1 MFYRKLDAMN
11 ATKKIAGRAI
21 FYWAAAIILM
31 LSGCSEPKPQFKSVD
46 ITGADYAQNFNLPD
60 QFGKTR
66 TVADFK
72 GKAVVVFFGFTQCP
86 DVCPTS
92 LAELAEAKRL
102 LGKDGDKLQGIFVS
116 IDPERDTP
124 PVLKA
129 YMENF
134 DPSFL
139 ALRGSL
145 EQTAQTAKQFR
156 IYYQKVDGKTPGS
169 YTMDHSAGS
178 YILDPQGR
186 IRLFTRYG
194 SGAAALADD
203 IKLLLKEA
211 S

>member
-1 MFYRKLDAMN
+1 MIAIKKL
-11 ATKKIAGRAI
+11 ATRAVL
-21 FYWAAAIILM
+21 YWALATSFII
-31 LSGCSEPKPQFKSVD
+31 SGCSEPKPQFKAVD
-46 ITGADYAQNFNLPD
+46 ITGADYAQDFALQD

-66 TVADFK
+66 TMADFK

-86 DVCPTS
+86 DACPTAM
-92 LAELAEAKRL
+92 AELAEAKKL
-102 LGKDGDKLQGIFVS
+102 LGKDGDRLQGIFIS
-116 IDPERDTP
+116 IDPERDTA

-129 YMENF
+129 YMDNF

-139 ALRGSL
+139 ALRGTL
-145 EQTAQTAKQFR
+145 EQTALTAKKFR

-178 YILDPQGR
+178 YVLDPQGR

-203 IKLLLKEA
+203 IRLLLKEPA
-211 S
+211 

>member
-1 MFYRKLDAMN
+1 VIAIKKL
-11 ATKKIAGRAI
+11 ATRAVL
-21 FYWAAAIILM
+21 YWALATLFIV
-31 LSGCSEPKPQFKSVD
+31 SGCSEPKPQFKAVD
-46 ITGADYAQNFNLPD
+46 ITGADYAQDFALQD

-66 TVADFK
+66 TMADFK

-86 DVCPTS
+86 DACPTAM
-92 LAELAEAKRL
+92 AELAEAKKL
-102 LGKDGDKLQGIFVS
+102 LGKDGDRLQGIFIS
-116 IDPERDTP
+116 IDPERDTA

-129 YMENF
+129 YMDNF

-139 ALRGSL
+139 ALRGTL
-145 EQTAQTAKQFR
+145 EQTALTAKKFR

-178 YILDPQGR
+178 YVLDPQGR

-203 IKLLLKEA
+203 IRLLLKEPA
-211 S
+211 

>member
-1 MFYRKLDAMN
+1 MN
-11 ATKKIAGRAI
+11 ATKKIAACAT
-21 FYWAAAIILM
+21 FYWAIAIFLM
-31 LSGCSEPKPQFKSVD
+31 LSGCSENKPQFKSVD

-66 TVADFK
+66 TIADFK

-92 LAELAEAKRL
+92 LAELAEAKKL
-102 LGKDGDKLQGIFVS
+102 LGKEGDKLQGIFVS
-116 IDPERDTP
+116 LDPERDTP

-139 ALRGSL
+139 ALRGNL

-178 YILDPQGR
+178 YVLDPQGR

-203 IKLLLKEA
+203 IKLLLKDR

>member
-1 MFYRKLDAMN
+1 M
-11 ATKKIAGRAI
+11 IAINRLAARAI
-21 FYWAAAIILM
+21 FYCALTTLFII
-31 LSGCSEPKPQFKSVD
+31 SGCSESKPQFKSVD
-46 ITGADYAQNFNLPD
+46 ITGADYAQNFSLPD

-72 GKAVVVFFGFTQCP
+72 GKVVVVFFGFAQCP

-92 LAELAEAKRL
+92 MAELAEAKKL
-102 LGKDGDKLQGIFVS
+102 LGKEGDKLQGIFITV
-116 IDPERDTP
+116 DPERDTQQ
-124 PVLKA
+124 VLKA

-145 EQTAQTAKQFR
+145 EQTALTAKHFR

-169 YTMDHSAGS
+169 YTLDHSAGS
-178 YILDPQGR
+178 YIIDSQGR

-194 SGAAALADD
+194 SGAAALAED

-211 S
+211 A

>member
-1 MFYRKLDAMN
+1 V
-11 ATKKIAGRAI
+11 IAIKTLAARAI
-21 FYWAAAIILM
+21 FYWALVTLFII
-31 LSGCSEPKPQFKSVD
+31 SGCSEPKPQFKAVD
-46 ITGADYAQNFNLPD
+46 ITGADYAQDFALQD

-66 TVADFK
+66 TMADFK

-86 DVCPTS
+86 DACPTAM
-92 LAELAEAKRL
+92 AELAEAKKL
-102 LGKDGDKLQGIFVS
+102 LGKDGDRLQGVFIS
-116 IDPERDTP
+116 IDPERDTA

-129 YMENF
+129 YMDNF

-139 ALRGSL
+139 ALRGTL
-145 EQTAQTAKQFR
+145 EQTALTAKKFR

-178 YILDPQGR
+178 YVLDPQGR

-203 IKLLLKEA
+203 IRLLLKEPA
-211 S
+211 